1 MCTAGIAGQFPSV
14 TGSPKLSEIPTRIA
28 VESIIMGKKT
38 ATKITYSTLS
48 GEGLD
53 EVHEALD
60 AAIEKA
66 PESFGREYPM
76 IIGVDRVAAA
86 RQFED
91 RSPID
96 DRIVLGRFQSG
107 TAGHVRNA
115 VAAARLT
122 LPKWSL
128 LPWQERVAHMR
139 GVAEAI
145 REHRWELS
153 AILGYEVGKNRLEC
167 VGEVEECSDFVDYY
181 CDRMEEHVGFI
192 TPMGGS
198 GEDQRNES
206 VLLPYGVW
214 AVISPFNFPM
224 ALTAGPVAA
233 ALVTGNTVVAKP
245 SPITPFAVTRLA
257 EIIAGCDLPSGAFNF
272 VTGSNEIVS
281 RELVVG
287 AGIDGVVFTG
297 SYQVGMQLMREDAT
311 RPLPRPFIAEMGGK
325 NPALVMKSADLDKA
339 TDGVKASAF
348 GLQGQKCSACSRV
361 YVEGTVREE
370 FTRVLVEKTLNVRI
384 GNPLE
389 KDVWLG
395 PVISEAAYQRYRA
408 AIALAVEDGGHVLAG
423 GERLS
428 GGLFDHGF
436 YVEPT
441 VIDGLP
447 LDHKLFHTELFLP
460 IIVIGEVD
468 GLEQAL
474 ELANQTEFGLTA
486 GIFSEDE
493 EEIQRFF
500 DGIEAGTIYANRR
513 AGATAGAWPGVNPF
527 GGWKGSASSGAGSG
541 GPHYLQQ
548 FMREQSRVR
557 VF

>member
-1 MCTAGIAGQFPSV
+1 MGQ
-14 TGSPKLSEIPTRIA
+14 T
-28 VESIIMGKKT
+28 T
-38 ATKITYSTLS
+38 ATKITYATLS

-53 EVHEALD
+53 EVHAGLD
-60 AAIEKA
+60 AAIEQA
-66 PESFGREYPM
+66 PESFGGEHSM
-76 IIGVDRVAAA
+76 IIGEDRVMAGE
-86 RQFED
+86 QFED

-96 DRIVLGRFQSG
+96 VRIVLGRFQSG
-107 TAGHVRNA
+107 TVQHVKDA
-115 VAAARLT
+115 VAAARRA

-128 LPWQERVAHMR
+128 LPWQERVDRMR

-145 REHRWELS
+145 REHRWEL
-153 AILGYEVGKNRLEC
+153 AVILGYEVGKNRLEC

-181 CDRMEEHVGFI
+181 CDRMEENEGFV

-198 GEDQRNES
+198 GGEQMNVSMLR
-206 VLLPYGVW
+206 PYGVW

-257 EIIAGCDLPSGAFNF
+257 EIIAGCELPSGAFNF

-287 AGIDGVVFTG
+287 AGVDGVVFTG
-297 SYQVGMQLMREDAT
+297 SYQVGMQLMREDSI

-325 NPALVMKSADLDKA
+325 NPALVMRSADLDKA
-339 TDGVKASAF
+339 ADGVKASAF

-361 YVEGTVREE
+361 YVEGPVREE
-370 FTRVLVEKTLNVRI
+370 FTQALVEKTLNVRV

-395 PVISEAAYQRYRA
+395 PVISEAAYERYRV
-408 AIALAVEDGGHVLAG
+408 AIAQAVEDGGHVLTG

-441 VIDGLP
+441 VIDELP
-447 LDHKLFHTELFLP
+447 LDHELFHTELFLP
-460 IIVIGEVD
+460 ITVIGEVD

-474 ELANQTEFGLTA
+474 ELANQSEYGLTA

-493 EEIQRFF
+493 SEVQRFF

-527 GGWKGSASSGAGSG
+527 GGWKGSASSGAGAG

>member
-1 MCTAGIAGQFPSV
+1 
-14 TGSPKLSEIPTRIA
+14 
-28 VESIIMGKKT
+28 
-38 ATKITYSTLS
+38 
-48 GEGLD
+48 
-53 EVHEALD
+53 
-60 AAIEKA
+60 
-66 PESFGREYPM
+66 
-76 IIGVDRVAAA
+76 
-86 RQFED
+86 
-91 RSPID
+91 
-96 DRIVLGRFQSG
+96 
-107 TAGHVRNA
+107 
-115 VAAARLT
+115 
-122 LPKWSL
+122 
-128 LPWQERVAHMR
+128 
-139 GVAEAI
+139 
-145 REHRWELS
+145 
-153 AILGYEVGKNRLEC
+153 
-167 VGEVEECSDFVDYY
+167 
-181 CDRMEEHVGFI
+181 
-192 TPMGGS
+192 
-198 GEDQRNES
+198 
-206 VLLPYGVW
+206 
-214 AVISPFNFPM
+214 
-224 ALTAGPVAA
+224 
-233 ALVTGNTVVAKP
+233 
-245 SPITPFAVTRLA
+245 
-257 EIIAGCDLPSGAFNF
+257 
-272 VTGSNEIVS
+272 
-281 RELVVG
+281 VVG

-447 LDHKLFHTELFLP
+447 LDHELFHTELFLP

-527 GGWKGSASSGAGSG
+527 GGWKGSASSGAGAG

>member
-1 MCTAGIAGQFPSV
+1 
-14 TGSPKLSEIPTRIA
+14 
-28 VESIIMGKKT
+28 MGHTT
-38 ATKITYSTLS
+38 ATKITYATLS

-53 EVHEALD
+53 EVHGALD
-60 AAIEKA
+60 AAIERA
-66 PESFGREYPM
+66 PESFGGERPM
-76 IIGVDRVAAA
+76 IIGEDRVVADE
-86 RQFED
+86 QFED

-107 TAGHVRNA
+107 TAQHVQNA
-115 VAAARLT
+115 VAAARRA
-122 LPKWSL
+122 LPEWSL
-128 LPWQERVAHMR
+128 LPWQERVARMR

-153 AILGYEVGKNRLEC
+153 VILGYEVGKNRLEC
-167 VGEVEECSDFVDYY
+167 VGEIEECSDFVDYY
-181 CDRMEEHVGFI
+181 CDRMEEHVGFAK
-192 TPMGGS
+192 PMVGS
-198 GEDQRNES
+198 GDEQMNLS
-206 VLLPYGVW
+206 VLRPYGVW
-214 AVISPFNFPM
+214 AVLSPFNFPM

-245 SPITPFAVTRLA
+245 SPITPFAVTRLV
-257 EIIAGCDLPSGAFNF
+257 EIIAECDLPPGAFNL
-272 VTGSNEIVS
+272 VTGSNETVS
-281 RELVVG
+281 RELAVG
-287 AGIDGVVFTG
+287 PGIDGVVFTG
-297 SYQVGMQLMREDAT
+297 SYQVGMQLMQEDAN
-311 RPLPRPFIAEMGGK
+311 RALPRPFIAEMGGK
-325 NPALVMKSADLDKA
+325 NPALVMRSADLDKA

-361 YVEGTVREE
+361 YVERTVREA
-370 FTRVLVEKTLNVRI
+370 FTEALVEKTVNVRI

-389 KDVWLG
+389 RDVWLG
-395 PVISEAAYQRYRA
+395 PVISETAYERYRT
-408 AIALAVEDGGHVLAG
+408 AIAQAVDDGGKLLTG
-423 GERLS
+423 GERLT

-447 LDHKLFHTELFLP
+447 LDHELFHTELFLP
-460 IIVIGEVD
+460 ITVIGEVD

-474 ELANQTEFGLTA
+474 ELANETEYGLTA

-493 EEIQRFF
+493 AEVQGFF
-500 DGIEAGTIYANRR
+500 DGIEAGTIYVNRR
-513 AGATAGAWPGVNPF
+513 AGATAGAWPGINPF
-527 GGWKGSASSGAGSG
+527 GGWKGSASTGAGAG

>member
-1 MCTAGIAGQFPSV
+1 MGQTTA
-14 TGSPKLSEIPTRIA
+14 
-28 VESIIMGKKT
+28 M
-38 ATKITYSTLS
+38 KITYATLG

-53 EVHEALD
+53 EVHAALD
-60 AAIEKA
+60 AAIESA
-66 PESFGREYPM
+66 PGSFGREHPM
-76 IIGVDRVAAA
+76 IIGKDRVVADE
-86 RQFED
+86 QFED
-91 RSPID
+91 RSPVD

-107 TAGHVRNA
+107 TVEHVQNA
-115 VAAARLT
+115 VAAARRA
-122 LPKWSL
+122 LPEWSL
-128 LPWQERVAHMR
+128 LPWQERVARMR

-153 AILGYEVGKNRLEC
+153 VILGYEVGKNRLEC

-181 CDRMEEHVGFI
+181 CDRMEEHLGFV
-192 TPMGGS
+192 TPMDGS
-198 GEDQRNES
+198 GDEQMNLS
-206 VLLPYGVW
+206 VLRPYGVW
-214 AVISPFNFPM
+214 AVLSPFNFPM
-224 ALTAGPVAA
+224 ALTAGPVGA

-245 SPITPFAVTRLA
+245 SPITPLAVARLA
-257 EIIAGCDLPSGAFNF
+257 EIIAGCDLPPGVFNL
-272 VTGSNEIVS
+272 VTGGNETVS
-281 RELVVG
+281 RELAGG

-297 SYQVGMQLMREDAT
+297 SYAVGMQLMHQDAD
-311 RPLPRPFIAEMGGK
+311 RAFPRPFIAEMGGK
-325 NPALVMKSADLDKA
+325 NPALVMGSADLDKA
-339 TDGVKASAF
+339 ADGVKASAF

-361 YVEGTVREE
+361 YVDGSVREA
-370 FTRVLVEKTLNVRI
+370 FTEALVEKTLDIRV

-395 PVISEAAYQRYRA
+395 PVISETAFERYRS
-408 AIALAVEDGGHVLAG
+408 AIAQAVEDGGRILTG

-447 LDHKLFHTELFLP
+447 LDHELFRTELFLP
-460 IIVIGEVD
+460 ITVIGEVD
-468 GLEQAL
+468 GLPQAL
-474 ELANQTEFGLTA
+474 DLANGTEYGLTA

-493 EEIQRFF
+493 SEIQDFF
-500 DGIEAGTIYANRR
+500 DGIQAGTIYANRR
-513 AGATAGAWPGVNPF
+513 AGATAGAWPGINPF
-527 GGWKGSASSGAGSG
+527 GGWKGSASTGAGAG